1 MSHGMSS
8 ARRARDDDDL
18 KAPSG
23 TRAPKGSGRSVKLIC
38 STTAASSMRVEKSA
52 RVLVAAAVDTTTLP
66 RVIATW
72 HRLGKGKYVSAR
84 PVAARGLPG

>member
-1 MSHGMSS
+1 MTTTWDVYPSMTKADMDKFLVS
-8 ARRARDDDDL
+8 AFA
-18 KAPSG
+18 
-23 TRAPKGSGRSVKLIC
+23 VKDNP
-38 STTAASSMRVEKSA
+38 MRVEKSA
-52 RVLVAAAVDTTTLP
+52 RRPSRPLVDTTTLP